1 MQITTKTQGFEL
13 NTAIDAFVRNRLHVA
28 LKRLSASVV
37 AIDVF
42 AKDTN
47 GPKGGV
53 DKLVLIRVQ
62 LPNRQVLAVE
72 TSHENLYAAIEKGA
86 TVAGHFD
93 KVLGGIDAGLL
104 DERCAIDF
112 SQLDDDHGRQCNGG
126 GDPESA
132 QPQPAPRRARRL
144 RQRLPGT
151 P

>member
-1 MQITTKTQGFEL
+1 MQITTRTQGFEL

-72 TSHENLYAAIEKGA
+72 TAHENLYAAIEKGA
-86 TVAGHFD
+86 KRTKRAV
-93 KVLGGIDAGLL
+93 
-104 DERCAIDF
+104 
-112 SQLDDDHGRQCNGG
+112 
-126 GDPESA
+126 
-132 QPQPAPRRARRL
+132 RRHLRKARHIEKQRL
-144 RQRLPGT
+144 RDLATVPRA
-151 P
+151 